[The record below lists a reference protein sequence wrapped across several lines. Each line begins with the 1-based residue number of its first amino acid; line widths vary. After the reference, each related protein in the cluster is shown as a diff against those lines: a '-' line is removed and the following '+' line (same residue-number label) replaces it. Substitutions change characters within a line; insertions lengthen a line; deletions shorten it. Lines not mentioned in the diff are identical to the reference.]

1 MNFYIFLLIFI
12 LGTGSSAFICSKSN
26 LPVKI
31 RYRLDIN
38 SRNKVMII
46 DILDLLL
53 LCFAYSLS
61 RDVENTM
68 IKVLG
73 IILIFILV
81 FIYYLLSDIKGMI
94 IKEEAEE
101 KERNKYKYENEFC
114 YFCGYKLEN
123 GEKTCP
129 NCGKNIGD
137 GS

>member
-1 MNFYIFLLIFI
+1 MNFYIFLIIFI
-12 LGTGSSAFICSKSN
+12 LGAISSAFICSKSN
-26 LPVKI
+26 LPLKI
-31 RYRLDIN
+31 RYRLDIH

-46 DILDLLL
+46 NILDLLL

-61 RDVENTM
+61 KNVQNTM

-73 IILIFILV
+73 IILVFILV
-81 FIYYLLSDIKGMI
+81 FIYYLTSNIKGMI

-101 KERNKYKYENEFC
+101 KEKNKYRYGNEFC